1 MKVFLMHRDRDLDLL
16 QSSPD
21 NADDLVRDLEVDTL
35 LDAMAAG
42 DGFLREVA
50 GKVVLAGLTDPE
62 EILYRQ
68 AVLADCI
75 AYPDV
80 VRELYS
86 IATETVAGERRS
98 YIYLSKWST
107 PNSILARSVDVLQL
121 FVAQLRRLRS
131 IADERKGDLRSEGF
145 GRFLTMIATELDDR
159 YFAEIEDH
167 LRELRFQGGVLISA
181 ELGQGNKGTNIV
193 LRRRIADGR
202 ARRFSWGRRRAAT
215 SFRVD
220 PRDEAGITALAELR
234 GQGTNLVANALA
246 QSTDHILAFF
256 TMLRSEVAFYVA
268 ALNLH
273 ERLVDGGGSVSFPVP
288 HPTGRRALSF
298 DGLYDPCLTLHLEN
312 RVVGNDLRADGIKL
326 VVITGANQGGK
337 STFLRS
343 VGIGYLMMQCGMYV
357 PAVRFQASLRGA
369 IFTHHKREE
378 DADMESGKL
387 DEELGR
393 MRTIVDHITPDSL
406 LLCNESF
413 ASTNER
419 EGSEIA
425 RQVIGALVEVGVE
438 VLFVTHLYDLARGF
452 YVDGDHGTMFLR
464 AERAPDGTRS
474 FRLVEG
480 QPLATS
486 FGGDIYQRLFAEPEQ
501 KIADAP
507 ARS

>member
-16 QSSPD
+16 RELPR
-21 NADDLVRDLEVDTL
+21 NAEDLVRDLELDTL
-35 LDAMAAG
+35 YDAMAGG
-42 DGFLREVA
+42 DDFLLDIA
-50 GKVVLAGLTDPE
+50 TKVVLAGLTDPE
-62 EILYRQ
+62 DILYRQ
-68 AVLADCI
+68 SVLADCL
-75 AYPDV
+75 AHPDV
-80 VRELYS
+80 VREIYA
-86 IATETVAGERRS
+86 IATETIAGERRS
-98 YIYLSKWST
+98 FIYLSKWST

-121 FVAQLRRLRS
+121 FVTQLKRLRS
-131 IADERKGDLRSEGF
+131 IADERAADFGSEGF
-145 GRFLTMIATELDDR
+145 RRFFTMIEAELDDR

-167 LRELRFQGGVLISA
+167 LRELRFQNGVLISA

-193 LRRRIADGR
+193 LRRPFGK
-202 ARRFSWGRRRAAT
+202 GRRRRLSWARSRSIT

-234 GQGTNLVANALA
+234 GQGVNLVANALG

-256 TMLRSEVAFYVA
+256 TMVRSEVAFYVA
-268 ALNLH
+268 SLNLH
-273 ERLVDGGGSVSFPVP
+273 ERLIDGGEPTSFPIP
-288 HPTGRRALSF
+288 QQAGRPELSF
-298 DGLYDPCLTLHLEN
+298 EGLYDPCLALHLES
-312 RVVGNDLRADGIKL
+312 RVVGNDLRANGIKL

-343 VGIGYLMMQCGMYV
+343 VGLAYLMMQCGMFV
-357 PAVRFQASLRGA
+357 SAVRFRASLRAG

-378 DADMESGKL
+378 DASMESGKL
-387 DEELGR
+387 AEELGR
-393 MRTIVDHITPDSL
+393 MRAIVDLITPESL

-438 VLFVTHLYDLARGF
+438 VVFVTHLFDLAQGF
-452 YVDGDHGTMFLR
+452 FIDGYDATIFLR
-464 AERAPDGTRS
+464 AERASDGTRS

-480 QPLATS
+480 EPLATS
-486 FGGDIYQRLFAEPEQ
+486 FGGDIYQRLFDERGQ

-507 ARS
+507 VRS